1 MGEFFVRRPI
11 VAMVI
16 SIIIVLLGLLALQK
30 TPVSQYP
37 DIVPPVVKITTS
49 FTGAN
54 ALNVEQAVAT
64 PIEQKVNGVENMLYI
79 KSINTSDGACTIE
92 VTFDVGTNLDN
103 ANMLTQNRQNQSSP
117 FMPSSV
123 KQQGVVVKK
132 SLSFPMMLI
141 TITSD
146 NPKYDAKFLNNY
158 ASINVLDQL
167 SRIKGVGEVALF
179 GGSDYSMRVWLKPD
193 VMSKLGVTVDDVKNA
208 LNAQNMIS
216 PGGKFGAEPAPMG
229 TDFTYGVTLQDRLVN
244 EKQFANIVV
253 RSKEDGAQV
262 LLSDISRVEL
272 GTENYSS
279 SARRNNAPSAV
290 LALYQMPGSNAL
302 EVSDQVKSAM
312 KEVSEKFPTG
322 IKYQESL
329 DTTLA
334 ITAGVEDIVHTL
346 FEAILLVIL
355 VVFIFLQNWRAT
367 LIPLITVPVSLIGT
381 IAVFPLLGFSINT
394 LSLLGLVLAI
404 GIVVDDAIVVV
415 EAVIHHIE
423 KGKTPREAT
432 IQAMKEVSGPVIAI
446 ALILCAVFIPV
457 AMTPGITGR
466 FYQQFAITIAVSVAF
481 SAFSAL
487 SLSPALCAMLLK
499 PTKPVEEQTGW
510 LAKFF
515 AGFNRIFEK
524 VTGGYLKGATFF
536 AKKSMRIVALLGVVL
551 LGVVLLGKKIPLGF
565 IPEEDQGYVL
575 VNIVLPPASSLQR
588 TNEVSKKVDSFLK
601 DEESILS
608 YTTINGY
615 SALTSSFQPNNAFVF
630 ISLKPW
636 EERTETAKQLVDKLN
651 RRLSTQITNASAF
664 AFGPPA
670 IQGLGASAGFSLM
683 LQDRGGNSPQYLAQ
697 QTQAFIAAA
706 QKRPEIQRIYTTFN
720 AGTPQIKL
728 EIDNDKAMKLGVP
741 VSKVTEAL
749 GAFLGGSYVNDFN
762 RFGRQ
767 YKVYLQGEAVDR
779 VKPENLNLIYVK
791 NNNGDMLPIS
801 TLVTATKVT
810 GPDFTNRLNLFRA
823 AEIGG
828 SPNDGYSS
836 AQALTALEEVAK
848 EVLPVDMSYDYINL
862 SYQEKHSPG
871 GGTVFLMALVF
882 VFLILA
888 AQYESWKLPFSV
900 LLGAPLAVFG
910 AFLGLFLARFTS
922 DAYVNNVFAQIGLV
936 LLIGLVAKNA
946 ILIVEFAKE
955 EHEKKGVPLY
965 EAAMTSA
972 KLRFRPILMT
982 AFAFILGVVP
992 LLTATGAGSQA
1003 RIVMGMAVFSGML
1016 IATVL
1021 GVLIV
1026 PGLYVMIENI
1036 GKKKAVV
1043 VATENNMD
1051 PKTTGHEE

>member
-16 SIIIVLLGLLALQK
+16 SIIIVMLGLLALQK
-30 TPVSQYP
+30 TPISQYP
-37 DIVPPVVKITTS
+37 DINPPVVKITTS

-79 KSINTSDGACTIE
+79 KSTNTSDGALTIE

-103 ANMLTQNRQNQSSP
+103 ANMLTQNRQGQAAP
-117 FMPSSV
+117 FMPPSV

-132 SLSFPMMLI
+132 SLSFPMMLF
-141 TITSD
+141 TLTST
-146 NPKYDAKFLNNY
+146 NPKYDSRFLNNY
-158 ASINVLDQL
+158 ANINIVDALA
-167 SRIKGVGEVALF
+167 RIRGVGEVSLF
-179 GGSDYSMRVWLKPD
+179 GGSDYAMRIWLKPG

-216 PGGKFGAEPAPMG
+216 PGGKFGAEPAPAG
-229 TDFTYGVTLQDRLVN
+229 TEFTYGITLQDRLVT

-253 RSKEDGAQV
+253 RSKANGSQV
-262 LLSDISRVEL
+262 LLSDISRIEL

-279 SARRNNAPSAV
+279 TARRNGAASAAIT
-290 LALYQMPGSNAL
+290 LFQMPGSNAL
-302 EVSDQVKSAM
+302 EVADAAKKAM
-312 KEVSEKFPTG
+312 KEMSQKFPKD
-322 IKYQESL
+322 IQYQESL

-346 FEAILLVIL
+346 FEAVILVIL

-423 KGKTPREAT
+423 HGKTSREAT
-432 IQAMKEVSGPVIAI
+432 LQAMREVSGPVIAI
-446 ALILCAVFIPV
+446 ALILIAVFVPV

-487 SLSPALCAMLLK
+487 SLSPALCAILLK
-499 PTKPVEEQTGW
+499 PTKPVSEQKGW
-510 LAKFF
+510 LARFF
-515 AGFNRIFEK
+515 TGFNKMFDK
-524 VTGGYLKGATFF
+524 VTGGYLSGATFF
-536 AKKSMRIVALLGVVL
+536 AKKSFRIVVL
-551 LGVVLLGKKIPLGF
+551 LVVVLGAVTLLGKKIPLGF

-575 VNIVLPPASSLQR
+575 INIALPPASSMQR
-588 TNEVSKKVDSFLK
+588 TDEISRKVDGFLAK
-601 DEESILS
+601 EESILS
-608 YTTINGY
+608 YTTINGF
-615 SALTSSFQPNNAFVF
+615 SMLTNSYQPNNAFIF

-636 EERTETAKQLVDKLN
+636 EERKETAKQLVDKLN
-651 RRLSTQITNASAF
+651 KILATQITNATAF

-683 LQDRGGNSPQYLAQ
+683 LQDRGGNNPQYLAQ

-706 QKRPEIQRIYTTFN
+706 QKRPEIKRIYTTFN
-720 AGTPQIKL
+720 ASTPQIKL

-749 GAFLGGSYVNDFN
+749 GAFLGGTYVNDFN

-767 YKVYLQGEAVDR
+767 YKVYMQGEAAER
-779 VKPENLNLIYVK
+779 IKPENLNLIYVK
-791 NNNGDMLPIS
+791 NNAGDMLPVS
-801 TLVTATKVT
+801 TIVTATKVT
-810 GPDFTNRLNLFRA
+810 GPDFTNRLNLFRS

-836 AQALTALEEVAK
+836 AQALDALEEVAK
-848 EVLPVDMSYDYINL
+848 ETLPSDMSYDYINL

-871 GGTVFLMALVF
+871 GATVFLMALVF

-910 AFLGLFLARFTS
+910 AFLGLFLARFGN

-946 ILIVEFAKE
+946 ILIVEFAKAE
-955 EHEKKGVPLY
+955 YEKGEPLY
-965 EAAMTSA
+965 ESAMVSA

-1026 PGLYVMIENI
+1026 PGLFVMIEKI
-1036 GKKKAVV
+1036 GSEKKAAVETS
-1043 VATENNMD
+1043 TETPPGNA
-1051 PKTTGHEE
+1051 PH

>member
-11 VAMVI
+11 VAIVI
-16 SIIIVLLGLLALQK
+16 SIIIVILGLLALQK
-30 TPVSQYP
+30 TPISQYP
-37 DIVPPVVKITTS
+37 DINPPVVKITTR

-64 PIEQKVNGVENMLYI
+64 PIEQKVNGVENMLYM
-79 KSINTSDGACTIE
+79 KSTNTSDGACTIE
-92 VTFDVGTNLDN
+92 VTFEVGTDLDN
-103 ANMLTQNRQNQSSP
+103 ANMLTQNRQNQAAP

-132 SLSFPMMLI
+132 SLSFPMMLF
-141 TITSD
+141 TITST
-146 NPKYDAKFLNNY
+146 NPKFDAKFLNNY
-158 ASINVLDQL
+158 ASINIVDQL
-167 SRIKGVGEVALF
+167 GRIKGVGEVSLF
-179 GGSDYSMRVWLKPD
+179 GGSDYSMRIWLKPD
-193 VMSKLGVTVDDVKNA
+193 IMSKLGVTVDEVKNA

-216 PGGKFGAEPAPMG
+216 PGGKFGSEPAPLG
-229 TDFTYGVTLQDRLVN
+229 TDFTYGVSLQDRLVT
-244 EKQFANIVV
+244 EKEFGSIVV
-253 RSKEDGAQV
+253 RSNEEGAQV
-262 LLSDISRVEL
+262 LLSDISRIEL
-272 GTENYSS
+272 GSENYSS
-279 SARRNNAPSAV
+279 SARRNSLPTAV
-290 LALYQMPGSNAL
+290 IALYQMPGSNAL
-302 EVSDQVKSAM
+302 EVAEAAKKTM
-312 KEVSEKFPTG
+312 KEIAEKFPKD
-322 IKYQESL
+322 IESQESL

-334 ITAGVEDIVHTL
+334 ITAGVEDIIHTL
-346 FEAILLVIL
+346 FEAVLLVIL

-367 LIPLITVPVSLIGT
+367 LIPLITVPISLIGT

-446 ALILCAVFIPV
+446 ALILIAVFVPV

-536 AKKSMRIVALLGVVL
+536 AKKSMRIIALLAIVL
-551 LGVVLLGKKIPLGF
+551 LAVTLLGKKIPMGF

-575 VNIVLPPASSLQR
+575 VNISLPPASSLQR
-588 TNEVSKKVDSFLK
+588 TDEISKQVDQLLSK
-601 DEESILS
+601 EESILS
-608 YTTINGY
+608 YTTINGF
-615 SALTSSFQPNNAFVF
+615 SMLTGSYQTNSAFVF

-636 EERTETAKQLVDKLN
+636 EERSETAKQIIEKLN
-651 RRLSTQITNASAF
+651 KKLSTKITTATAF

-670 IQGLGASAGFSLM
+670 IQGLGASAGFSLI
-683 LQDRGGNSPQYLAQ
+683 LQDRGGNPPQYLYE
-697 QTQAFIAAA
+697 QTLAFIAAA
-706 QKRPEIQRIYTTFN
+706 KKRPEIGRIYTTYN

-728 EIDNDKAMKLGVP
+728 EIDNNKAMKLGVP
-741 VSKVTEAL
+741 VSKITEAL
-749 GAFLGGSYVNDFN
+749 GAILGGTYINDFN

-767 YKVYLQGEAVDR
+767 YKVFLQGEAVDR

-791 NNNGDMLPIS
+791 NANGDMLPLS
-801 TLVTATKVT
+801 TVVTATKVT
-810 GPDFTNRLNLFRA
+810 GPEFTNRLNLFRS

-828 SPNDGYSS
+828 GPAKGYSFIQ
-836 AQALTALEEVAK
+836 AQDALEEVAK
-848 EVLPVDMSYDYINL
+848 ETLPSDMSYDFINL
-862 SYQEKHSPG
+862 SYQIKHSPG
-871 GGTVFLMALVF
+871 GSSVFLMALIF

-900 LLGAPLAVFG
+900 LLGAPFAVFG
-910 AFLGLFLARFTS
+910 AFLGLFLAGIGS

-955 EHEKKGVPLY
+955 EYDKGVPIF
-965 EAAMTSA
+965 EAAMVAA

-1003 RIVMGMAVFSGML
+1003 RIVMGMVVFSGML
-1016 IATVL
+1016 VATIL

-1026 PGLYVMIENI
+1026 PGLYIMIEKTGSKKKELTE
-1036 GKKKAVV
+1036 GKKN
-1043 VATENNMD
+1043 TESNLSS
-1051 PKTTGHEE
+1051 HE

>member
-11 VAMVI
+11 VAIVI
-16 SIIIVLLGLLALQK
+16 SIIIVILGLLALQK
-30 TPVSQYP
+30 TPISQYP
-37 DIVPPVVKITTS
+37 DINPPVVKITTR

-64 PIEQKVNGVENMLYI
+64 PIEQKVNGVENMLYM
-79 KSINTSDGACTIE
+79 KSTNTSDGACTIE
-92 VTFDVGTNLDN
+92 VTFEVGTDLDN
-103 ANMLTQNRQNQSSP
+103 ANMLTQNRQNQAAP

-132 SLSFPMMLI
+132 SLSFPMMLF
-141 TITSD
+141 TITST
-146 NPKYDAKFLNNY
+146 NPKFDAKFLNNY
-158 ASINVLDQL
+158 ASINIVDQL
-167 SRIKGVGEVALF
+167 GRIKGVGEVSLF
-179 GGSDYSMRVWLKPD
+179 GGSDYSMRIWLKPD
-193 VMSKLGVTVDDVKNA
+193 IMSKLGVTVDEVKNA

-216 PGGKFGAEPAPMG
+216 PGGKFGSEPAPLG
-229 TDFTYGVTLQDRLVN
+229 TDFTYGVSLQDRLVT
-244 EKQFANIVV
+244 EKEFGSIVV
-253 RSKEDGAQV
+253 RSNEDGAQV
-262 LLSDISRVEL
+262 LLSDISRIEL
-272 GTENYSS
+272 GSENYSS
-279 SARRNNAPSAV
+279 SARRNSLPTAV
-290 LALYQMPGSNAL
+290 IALYQMPGSNAL
-302 EVSDQVKSAM
+302 EVAEAAKKTM
-312 KEVSEKFPTG
+312 KEIAEKFPKD
-322 IKYQESL
+322 IESQESL

-334 ITAGVEDIVHTL
+334 ITAGVEDIIHTL
-346 FEAILLVIL
+346 FEAVILVIL

-367 LIPLITVPVSLIGT
+367 LIPLITVPISLIGT

-446 ALILCAVFIPV
+446 ALILIAVFVPV

-536 AKKSMRIVALLGVVL
+536 AKKSMRIIALLAIVL
-551 LGVVLLGKKIPLGF
+551 LAVTLLGKKIPMGF

-575 VNIVLPPASSLQR
+575 VNISLPPASSLQR
-588 TNEVSKKVDSFLK
+588 TDEISKQVDQLLSK
-601 DEESILS
+601 EESILS
-608 YTTINGY
+608 YTTINGF
-615 SALTSSFQPNNAFVF
+615 SMLTGSYQTNSAFVF

-636 EERTETAKQLVDKLN
+636 EERSETAKQIIEKLN
-651 RRLSTQITNASAF
+651 KKLSTQITTATAF

-670 IQGLGASAGFSLM
+670 IQGLGASAGFSLI
-683 LQDRGGNSPQYLAQ
+683 LQDRGGNPPQYLYE

-706 QKRPEIQRIYTTFN
+706 KKRPEIGRIYTTYN

-728 EIDNDKAMKLGVP
+728 EIDNNKAMKLGVP
-741 VSKVTEAL
+741 VSKITEAL
-749 GAFLGGSYVNDFN
+749 GAILGGTYINDFN

-767 YKVYLQGEAVDR
+767 YKVFLQGEAVDR

-791 NNNGDMLPIS
+791 NANGDMLPLS
-801 TLVTATKVT
+801 TVVTATKVT
-810 GPDFTNRLNLFRA
+810 GPEFTNRLNLFRS

-828 SPNDGYSS
+828 GPAKGYSFIQ
-836 AQALTALEEVAK
+836 AQDALEEVAK
-848 EVLPVDMSYDYINL
+848 ETLPSDMSYDFINL
-862 SYQEKHSPG
+862 SYQIKHSPG
-871 GGTVFLMALVF
+871 GSSVFLMALIF

-900 LLGAPLAVFG
+900 LLGAPFAVFG
-910 AFLGLFLARFTS
+910 AFLGLFLAGIGS

-946 ILIVEFAKE
+946 ILLVEFAKE
-955 EHEKKGVPLY
+955 EYDKGVPIF
-965 EAAMTSA
+965 EAAMVAA

-1003 RIVMGMAVFSGML
+1003 RIVMGMVVFSGML
-1016 IATVL
+1016 VATIL

-1026 PGLYVMIENI
+1026 PGLYIMIEKT
-1036 GKKKAVV
+1036 GSKKKEL
-1043 VATENNMD
+1043 TEDKKNTESNLSS
-1051 PKTTGHEE
+1051 HE

>member
-11 VAMVI
+11 VAIVI
-16 SIIIVLLGLLALQK
+16 SIIIVILGLLALQK
-30 TPVSQYP
+30 TPISQYP
-37 DIVPPVVKITTS
+37 DINPPVVKITTR

-64 PIEQKVNGVENMLYI
+64 PIEQKVNGVENMLYM
-79 KSINTSDGACTIE
+79 KSTNTSDGACTIE
-92 VTFDVGTNLDN
+92 VTFEVGTDLDN
-103 ANMLTQNRQNQSSP
+103 ANMLTQNRQNQAAP

-132 SLSFPMMLI
+132 SLSFPMMLF
-141 TITSD
+141 TITST
-146 NPKYDAKFLNNY
+146 NPKFDAKFLNNY
-158 ASINVLDQL
+158 ASINIVDQL
-167 SRIKGVGEVALF
+167 GRIKGVGEVSLF
-179 GGSDYSMRVWLKPD
+179 GGSDYSMRIWLKPD
-193 VMSKLGVTVDDVKNA
+193 IMSKLGVTVDEVKNA

-216 PGGKFGAEPAPMG
+216 PGGKFGSEPAPLG
-229 TDFTYGVTLQDRLVN
+229 TDFTYGVSLQDRLVT
-244 EKQFANIVV
+244 EKEFGSIVV
-253 RSKEDGAQV
+253 RSNEDGAQV
-262 LLSDISRVEL
+262 LLSDISRIEL
-272 GTENYSS
+272 GSENYSS
-279 SARRNNAPSAV
+279 SARRNSLPTAV
-290 LALYQMPGSNAL
+290 IALYQMPGSNAL
-302 EVSDQVKSAM
+302 EVAEAAKKTM
-312 KEVSEKFPTG
+312 KEIAEKFPKD
-322 IKYQESL
+322 IESQESL

-334 ITAGVEDIVHTL
+334 ITAGVEDIIHTL
-346 FEAILLVIL
+346 FEAVILVIL

-367 LIPLITVPVSLIGT
+367 LIPLITVPISLIGT

-446 ALILCAVFIPV
+446 ALILIAVFVPV

-536 AKKSMRIVALLGVVL
+536 AKKSMRIIALLAIVL
-551 LGVVLLGKKIPLGF
+551 LAVTLLGKKIPMGF

-575 VNIVLPPASSLQR
+575 VNISLPPASSLQR
-588 TNEVSKKVDSFLK
+588 TDEISKQVDQLLSK
-601 DEESILS
+601 EESILS
-608 YTTINGY
+608 YTTINGF
-615 SALTSSFQPNNAFVF
+615 SMLTGSYQTNSAFVF

-636 EERTETAKQLVDKLN
+636 EERSETAKQIIEKLN
-651 RRLSTQITNASAF
+651 KKLSTKITTATAF

-670 IQGLGASAGFSLM
+670 IQGLGASAGFSLI
-683 LQDRGGNSPQYLAQ
+683 LQDRGGNPPQYLYE

-706 QKRPEIQRIYTTFN
+706 KKRPEIGRIYTTYN

-728 EIDNDKAMKLGVP
+728 EIDNNKAMKLGVP
-741 VSKVTEAL
+741 VSKITEAL
-749 GAFLGGSYVNDFN
+749 GSILGGTYINDFN

-767 YKVYLQGEAVDR
+767 YKVFLQGEAVDR

-791 NNNGDMLPIS
+791 NANGDMLPLS
-801 TLVTATKVT
+801 TVVTATKVT
-810 GPDFTNRLNLFRA
+810 GPEFTNRLNLYRS

-828 SPNDGYSS
+828 GPAKGYSFIQ
-836 AQALTALEEVAK
+836 AQDALEEVAK
-848 EVLPVDMSYDYINL
+848 ETLPSDMSYDFINL
-862 SYQEKHSPG
+862 SYQIKHSPG
-871 GGTVFLMALVF
+871 GSSVFLMALIF

-900 LLGAPLAVFG
+900 LLGAPFAVFG
-910 AFLGLFLARFTS
+910 AFLGLFLAGIGS

-955 EHEKKGVPLY
+955 EYDKGVPIF
-965 EAAMTSA
+965 EAAMVAA

-1003 RIVMGMAVFSGML
+1003 RIVMGMVVFSGML
-1016 IATVL
+1016 VATIL

-1026 PGLYVMIENI
+1026 PGLYIMIEKT
-1036 GKKKAVV
+1036 GSKKKEL
-1043 VATENNMD
+1043 TEDKKNTESNLSS
-1051 PKTTGHEE
+1051 HE

>member
-16 SIIIVLLGLLALQK
+16 SIIIVILGLLALQK

-37 DIVPPVVKITTS
+37 DINPPVVKITTR

-64 PIEQKVNGVENMLYI
+64 PIEQKVNGVENMLYM
-79 KSINTSDGACTIE
+79 KSTNTSDGACTIE

-103 ANMLTQNRQNQSSP
+103 ANMLTQNRQAQSAP

-132 SLSFPMMLI
+132 SLSFPMMLF
-141 TITSD
+141 TITST
-146 NPKYDAKFLNNY
+146 NPKFDAKFLNNY
-158 ASINVLDQL
+158 ASINVVDQL
-167 SRIKGVGEVALF
+167 GRINGVGEVSLF
-179 GGSDYSMRVWLKPD
+179 GGSDYSMRIWLKPD
-193 VMSKLGVTVDDVKNA
+193 IMSKLGVTVDEVKNA

-216 PGGKFGAEPAPMG
+216 PGGKFGSEPAPQG
-229 TDFTYGVTLQDRLVN
+229 TEFTYGVTLQDRLVT
-244 EKQFANIVV
+244 EKQFGNIVV
-253 RSKEDGAQV
+253 RSNDDGAQV
-262 LLSDISRVEL
+262 LLSDISRIEL
-272 GTENYSS
+272 GSENYSS
-279 SARRNNAPSAV
+279 SARRNSSPSAV
-290 LALYQMPGSNAL
+290 IALYQMPGSNAL
-302 EVSDQVKSAM
+302 EVAEAAKKAM
-312 KEVSEKFPTG
+312 KEIAEKFPKD
-322 IKYQESL
+322 IEFQESL

-346 FEAILLVIL
+346 FEAVLLVIL

-367 LIPLITVPVSLIGT
+367 LIPLITVPISLIGT
-381 IAVFPLLGFSINT
+381 IAVFPMLGFSINT

-415 EAVIHHIE
+415 EAVMHHIE

-446 ALILCAVFIPV
+446 ALILIAVFVPV

-536 AKKSMRIVALLGVVL
+536 AKKSIRIVALLAVVL
-551 LGVVLLGKKIPLGF
+551 LAVTLLGKKIPMGF
-565 IPEEDQGYVL
+565 IPEEDQGYAL
-575 VNIVLPPASSLQR
+575 VNISLPPASSLQR
-588 TNEVSKKVDSFLK
+588 TDEVSKQVDSFLAN
-601 DEESILS
+601 EESILS
-608 YTTINGY
+608 YTTINGF
-615 SALTSSFQPNNAFVF
+615 SMLTGSYQTNSAFVF

-636 EERTETAKQLVDKLN
+636 EERSETAKEFVDKLN
-651 RRLSTQITNASAF
+651 AKLSTQITKATAF

-670 IQGLGASAGFSLM
+670 IQGLGASAGFSLI
-683 LQDRGGNSPQYLAQ
+683 LQERGGNSPQYLSQ

-706 QKRPEIQRIYTTFN
+706 QKRPEIGRIYTTYN

-728 EIDNDKAMKLGVP
+728 EIDNNKAMKLGVP
-741 VSKVTEAL
+741 VSKITDAL
-749 GAFLGGSYVNDFN
+749 GAILGGTYINDFN

-767 YKVYLQGEAVDR
+767 YKVFLQGEAADR

-791 NNNGDMLPIS
+791 NDNGDMLPLS

-810 GPDFTNRLNLFRA
+810 GPEFTNRVNLFRS

-828 SPNDGYSS
+828 GPAKGYSFIQ
-836 AQALTALEEVAK
+836 AQDALEEVAK
-848 EVLPVDMSYDYINL
+848 ETLPADMSYDFINL
-862 SYQEKHSPG
+862 SYQIKHSPG
-871 GGTVFLMALVF
+871 GSSVFLMALVF

-900 LLGAPLAVFG
+900 LLGAPFAVFG
-910 AFLGLFLARFTS
+910 AFLGLFLAGLGS

-955 EHEKKGVPLY
+955 EYEKGVPLF
-965 EAAMTSA
+965 EASMVAA

-1003 RIVMGMAVFSGML
+1003 RIVMGMVVFSGML
-1016 IATVL
+1016 IATIL
-1021 GVLIV
+1021 GVLVV
-1026 PGLYVMIENI
+1026 PGLFIMIEKI
-1036 GKKKAVV
+1036 GSKKKEIKEV
-1043 VATENNMD
+1043 ENNIESNISS
-1051 PKTTGHEE
+1051 HE

>member
-30 TPVSQYP
+30 TPISQYP
-37 DIVPPVVKITTS
+37 DINPPVVKITTT

-64 PIEQKVNGVENMLYI
+64 PIEQKVNGVENMLYM
-79 KSINTSDGACTIE
+79 KSINTSDGALTLE

-103 ANMLTQNRQNQSSP
+103 ANMLTQNRQNQAEP

-132 SLSFPMMLI
+132 SLSFPMMLF
-141 TITSD
+141 TITSK
-146 NPKYDAKFLNNY
+146 NPKYDARFLNNF
-158 ASINVLDQL
+158 ANINVVDKLA
-167 SRIKGVGEVALF
+167 RIKGVGEVALF
-179 GGSDYSMRVWLKPD
+179 GGSDYSMRIWLKAD
-193 VMSKLGVTVDDVKNA
+193 VMSKLGITVEDVKNS

-216 PGGKFGAEPAPMG
+216 PGGKFGSEPAPLG
-229 TDFTYGVTLQDRLVN
+229 TEFTYGVTLQDRLVT
-244 EKQFANIVV
+244 EKQFGDIVV
-253 RSKEDGAQV
+253 LSKEDGSQV
-262 LLSDISRVEL
+262 LLSDVSRIEL

-279 SARRNNAPSAV
+279 SARRNSSPSAV
-290 LALYQMPGSNAL
+290 IAMFQMPGSNAL
-302 EVSDQVKSAM
+302 EVAENAKKAM
-312 KEVSEKFPTG
+312 KEMSESFPKD
-322 IKYQESL
+322 IEYQESL

-499 PTKPVEEQTGW
+499 PTKPLEEQTGW

-524 VTGGYLKGATFF
+524 VTGGYLNGVNFF
-536 AKKSMRIVALLGVVL
+536 AKKSLRIVALLGVVL
-551 LGVVLLGKKIPLGF
+551 LAVVLLGKKIPLGF
-565 IPEEDQGYVL
+565 IPEEDQGYVMIN
-575 VNIVLPPASSLQR
+575 VQMPPASSIQR
-588 TNEVSKKVDSFLK
+588 TDEVTKKIDAFLSK
-601 DEESILS
+601 EESILS
-608 YTTINGY
+608 YATINGY
-615 SALTSSFQPNNAFVF
+615 SMLTSSYQPNNAFIF

-636 EERTETAKQLVDKLN
+636 EERTETSKEIVNKLN
-651 RRLSTQITNASAF
+651 AILSTQITNATAF

-683 LQDRGGNSPQYLAQ
+683 LQDKGGNTPQYLAQ

-706 QKRPEIQRIYTTFN
+706 QKRPEIKRIYTTFN
-720 AGTPQIKL
+720 AGTPQVKL

-741 VSKVTEAL
+741 VSRVTETL
-749 GAFLGGSYVNDFN
+749 GAFLGGTYVNDFN

-767 YKVYLQGEAVDR
+767 YKVFIQGEAVDR
-779 VKPENLNLIYVK
+779 VKPENLNLVYVK
-791 NNNGDMLPIS
+791 NNNGEMLPIS
-801 TLVTATKVT
+801 TIVTATKVT
-810 GPDFTNRLNLFRA
+810 GPDFTNRLNLFRS

-828 SPNDGYSS
+828 SPNDGFSS
-836 AQALTALEEVAK
+836 AQALDALEEVAK
-848 EVLPVDMSYDYINL
+848 ETLPADMSYDYINL

-871 GGTVFLMALVF
+871 GSSVFIMALIF

-910 AFLGLFLARFTS
+910 AFLGLFLARLGS

-955 EHEKKGVPLY
+955 EHEKGVPLY
-965 EAAMTSA
+965 EAALVAA

-1016 IATVL
+1016 IATIL

-1036 GKKKAVV
+1036 GKKKEEEVIAI
-1043 VATENNMD
+1043 ENNVD
-1051 PKTTGHEE
+1051 SKTTDHD

>member
-11 VAMVI
+11 VAIVI
-16 SIIIVLLGLLALQK
+16 SIIIVILGLLALQK
-30 TPVSQYP
+30 TPISQYP
-37 DIVPPVVKITTS
+37 DINPPVVKITTR

-64 PIEQKVNGVENMLYI
+64 PIEQKVNGVENMLYM
-79 KSINTSDGACTIE
+79 KSTNTSDGACTIE
-92 VTFDVGTNLDN
+92 VTFEVGTDLDN
-103 ANMLTQNRQNQSSP
+103 ANMLTQNRQNQAAP

-132 SLSFPMMLI
+132 SLSFPMMLF
-141 TITSD
+141 TITST
-146 NPKYDAKFLNNY
+146 NPKFDAKFLNNY
-158 ASINVLDQL
+158 ASINIVDQL
-167 SRIKGVGEVALF
+167 GRIKGVGEVSLF
-179 GGSDYSMRVWLKPD
+179 GGSDYSMRIWLKPD
-193 VMSKLGVTVDDVKNA
+193 IMSKLGVTVDEVKNA

-216 PGGKFGAEPAPMG
+216 PGGKFGSEPAPLG
-229 TDFTYGVTLQDRLVN
+229 TDFTYGVSLQDRLVT
-244 EKQFANIVV
+244 EKEFGSIVV
-253 RSKEDGAQV
+253 RSNEDGAQV
-262 LLSDISRVEL
+262 LLSDISRIEL
-272 GTENYSS
+272 GSENYSS
-279 SARRNNAPSAV
+279 SARRNSLPTAV
-290 LALYQMPGSNAL
+290 IALYQMPGSNAL
-302 EVSDQVKSAM
+302 EVAEAAKKTM
-312 KEVSEKFPTG
+312 KEIAEKFPKD
-322 IKYQESL
+322 IESQESL

-334 ITAGVEDIVHTL
+334 ITAGVEDIIHTL
-346 FEAILLVIL
+346 FEAVILVIL

-367 LIPLITVPVSLIGT
+367 LIPLITVPISLIGT

-446 ALILCAVFIPV
+446 ALILIAVFVPV

-536 AKKSMRIVALLGVVL
+536 AKKSMRIIALLAIVL
-551 LGVVLLGKKIPLGF
+551 LAVTLLGKKIPMGF

-575 VNIVLPPASSLQR
+575 VNISLPPASSLQR
-588 TNEVSKKVDSFLK
+588 TDEISKQVDQLLSK
-601 DEESILS
+601 EESILS
-608 YTTINGY
+608 YTTINGF
-615 SALTSSFQPNNAFVF
+615 SMLTGSYQTNSAFVF

-636 EERTETAKQLVDKLN
+636 EERSETAKQIIEKLN
-651 RRLSTQITNASAF
+651 KKLSTKITTATAF

-670 IQGLGASAGFSLM
+670 IQGLGASAGFSLI
-683 LQDRGGNSPQYLAQ
+683 LQDRGGNPPQYLYE

-706 QKRPEIQRIYTTFN
+706 KKRPEIGRIYTTYN

-728 EIDNDKAMKLGVP
+728 EIDNNKAMKLGVP
-741 VSKVTEAL
+741 VSKITEAL
-749 GAFLGGSYVNDFN
+749 GAILGGTYINDFN

-767 YKVYLQGEAVDR
+767 YKVFLQGEAVDR

-791 NNNGDMLPIS
+791 NANGDMLPLS
-801 TLVTATKVT
+801 TVVTATKVT
-810 GPDFTNRLNLFRA
+810 GPEFTNRLNLFRS

-828 SPNDGYSS
+828 GPAKGYSFIQ
-836 AQALTALEEVAK
+836 AQDALEEVAK
-848 EVLPVDMSYDYINL
+848 ETLPSDMSYDFINL
-862 SYQEKHSPG
+862 SYQIKHSPG
-871 GGTVFLMALVF
+871 GSSVFLMALIF

-900 LLGAPLAVFG
+900 LLGAPFAVFG
-910 AFLGLFLARFTS
+910 AFLGLFLAGIGS

-955 EHEKKGVPLY
+955 EYDKGVPIF
-965 EAAMTSA
+965 EAAMVAA

-1003 RIVMGMAVFSGML
+1003 RIVMGMVVFSGML
-1016 IATVL
+1016 VATIL

-1026 PGLYVMIENI
+1026 PGLYIMIEKT
-1036 GKKKAVV
+1036 GSKKKEL
-1043 VATENNMD
+1043 TEDKKNTESNLSS
-1051 PKTTGHEE
+1051 HE

>member
-11 VAMVI
+11 VAIVI
-16 SIIIVLLGLLALQK
+16 SIIIVILGLLALQE
-30 TPVSQYP
+30 TPISQYP
-37 DIVPPVVKITTS
+37 DINPPVVKITTR

-64 PIEQKVNGVENMLYI
+64 PIEQKVNGVENMLYM
-79 KSINTSDGACTIE
+79 KSTNTSDGACTIE
-92 VTFDVGTNLDN
+92 VTFEVGTDLDN
-103 ANMLTQNRQNQSSP
+103 ANMLTQNRQNQAAP

-132 SLSFPMMLI
+132 SLSFPMMLF
-141 TITSD
+141 TITST
-146 NPKYDAKFLNNY
+146 NPKFDAKFLNNY
-158 ASINVLDQL
+158 ASINIVDQL
-167 SRIKGVGEVALF
+167 GRIKGVGEVSLF
-179 GGSDYSMRVWLKPD
+179 GGSDYSMRIWLKPD
-193 VMSKLGVTVDDVKNA
+193 IMSKLGVTVDEVKNA
-208 LNAQNMIS
+208 VNAQNMIS
-216 PGGKFGAEPAPMG
+216 PGGKFGSEPAPLG
-229 TDFTYGVTLQDRLVN
+229 TDFTYGVSLQDRLVT
-244 EKQFANIVV
+244 EKEFGSIVV
-253 RSKEDGAQV
+253 RSNEDGAQV
-262 LLSDISRVEL
+262 LLSDISRIEL
-272 GTENYSS
+272 GSENYSS
-279 SARRNNAPSAV
+279 SARRNSLPTAV
-290 LALYQMPGSNAL
+290 IALYQMPGSNAL
-302 EVSDQVKSAM
+302 EVAEAAKKTM
-312 KEVSEKFPTG
+312 KEIAEKFPKD
-322 IKYQESL
+322 IESQESL

-334 ITAGVEDIVHTL
+334 ITAGVEDIIHTL
-346 FEAILLVIL
+346 FEAVLLVIL

-367 LIPLITVPVSLIGT
+367 LIPLITVPISLIGT

-446 ALILCAVFIPV
+446 ALILIAVFVPV

-515 AGFNRIFEK
+515 AGFNRIFDK

-536 AKKSMRIVALLGVVL
+536 AKKSIRIIALLAIVL
-551 LGVVLLGKKIPLGF
+551 LAVTLLGKKIPMGF

-575 VNIVLPPASSLQR
+575 VNISLPPASSLQR
-588 TNEVSKKVDSFLK
+588 TDEISKEVDQLLSK
-601 DEESILS
+601 EESILS
-608 YTTINGY
+608 YTTINGF
-615 SALTSSFQPNNAFVF
+615 SMLTGSYQTNSAFVF

-636 EERTETAKQLVDKLN
+636 EERSETAKQIIEKLN
-651 RRLSTQITNASAF
+651 KKLSTKITTATAF

-670 IQGLGASAGFSLM
+670 IQGLGASAGFSLI
-683 LQDRGGNSPQYLAQ
+683 LQDRGGNSAQYLYE

-706 QKRPEIQRIYTTFN
+706 KKRPEIGRIYTTYN

-728 EIDNDKAMKLGVP
+728 EIDNNKAMKLGVP
-741 VSKVTEAL
+741 VSKITEAL
-749 GAFLGGSYVNDFN
+749 GAILGGTYINDFN

-767 YKVYLQGEAVDR
+767 YKVFLQGEAVDR

-791 NNNGDMLPIS
+791 NANGDMLPLS
-801 TLVTATKVT
+801 TVVTATKVT
-810 GPDFTNRLNLFRA
+810 GPEFTNRLHLFRS

-828 SPNDGYSS
+828 GPAKGYSFIQ
-836 AQALTALEEVAK
+836 AQDALEEVAK
-848 EVLPVDMSYDYINL
+848 ETLPSDMSYDFINL
-862 SYQEKHSPG
+862 SYQIKHSPG
-871 GGTVFLMALVF
+871 SSTVFLMALIF

-900 LLGAPLAVFG
+900 LLGAPFAVFG
-910 AFLGLFLARFTS
+910 AFLGLFLAGIGS

-955 EHEKKGVPLY
+955 EYDKGVPLF
-965 EAAMTSA
+965 EAAMVAA

-1003 RIVMGMAVFSGML
+1003 RIVMGMVVFSGML
-1016 IATVL
+1016 VATIL

-1026 PGLYVMIENI
+1026 PGLYIMIEKT
-1036 GKKKAVV
+1036 GSKKKEL
-1043 VATENNMD
+1043 TEDKKNTESNLSS
-1051 PKTTGHEE
+1051 HE

>member
-1 MGEFFVRRPI
+1 
-11 VAMVI
+11 
-16 SIIIVLLGLLALQK
+16 
-30 TPVSQYP
+30 
-37 DIVPPVVKITTS
+37 
-49 FTGAN
+49 
-54 ALNVEQAVAT
+54 
-64 PIEQKVNGVENMLYI
+64 
-79 KSINTSDGACTIE
+79 
-92 VTFDVGTNLDN
+92 
-103 ANMLTQNRQNQSSP
+103 MLTQNRQAQSAP

-132 SLSFPMMLI
+132 SLSFPMMLF
-141 TITSD
+141 TITST
-146 NPKYDAKFLNNY
+146 NPKFDAKFLNNY
-158 ASINVLDQL
+158 ASINVVDQL
-167 SRIKGVGEVALF
+167 GRINGVGEVSLF
-179 GGSDYSMRVWLKPD
+179 GGSDYSMRIWLKPD
-193 VMSKLGVTVDDVKNA
+193 IMSKLGVTVDEVKNA

-216 PGGKFGAEPAPMG
+216 PGGKFGSEPAPQG
-229 TDFTYGVTLQDRLVN
+229 TEFTYGVTLQDRLVT
-244 EKQFANIVV
+244 EKQFGNIVV
-253 RSKEDGAQV
+253 RSNDDGAQV
-262 LLSDISRVEL
+262 LLSDISRIEL
-272 GTENYSS
+272 GSENYSS
-279 SARRNNAPSAV
+279 SARRNSSPSAV
-290 LALYQMPGSNAL
+290 IALYQMPGSNAL
-302 EVSDQVKSAM
+302 EVAEAAKKAM
-312 KEVSEKFPTG
+312 KEIAEKFPKD
-322 IKYQESL
+322 IEFQESL

-346 FEAILLVIL
+346 FEAVLLVIL

-367 LIPLITVPVSLIGT
+367 LIPLITVPISLIGT
-381 IAVFPLLGFSINT
+381 IAVFPMLGFSINT

-415 EAVIHHIE
+415 EAVMHHIE

-446 ALILCAVFIPV
+446 ALILIAVFVPV

-536 AKKSMRIVALLGVVL
+536 AKKSIRIVALLAVVL
-551 LGVVLLGKKIPLGF
+551 LAVTLLGKKIPMGF
-565 IPEEDQGYVL
+565 IPEEDQGYAL
-575 VNIVLPPASSLQR
+575 VNISLPPASSLQR
-588 TNEVSKKVDSFLK
+588 TDEVSKQVDSFLAN
-601 DEESILS
+601 EESILS
-608 YTTINGY
+608 YTTINGF
-615 SALTSSFQPNNAFVF
+615 SMLTGSYQTNSAFVF

-636 EERTETAKQLVDKLN
+636 EERSETAKEFVDKLN
-651 RRLSTQITNASAF
+651 AKLSTQITKATAF

-670 IQGLGASAGFSLM
+670 IQGLGASAGFSLI
-683 LQDRGGNSPQYLAQ
+683 LQDRGGNSPQYLSQ

-706 QKRPEIQRIYTTFN
+706 QKRPEIGRIYTTYN

-728 EIDNDKAMKLGVP
+728 EIDNNKAMKLGVP
-741 VSKVTEAL
+741 VSKITDAL
-749 GAFLGGSYVNDFN
+749 GAILGGTYINDFN

-767 YKVYLQGEAVDR
+767 YKVFLQGEAADR

-791 NNNGDMLPIS
+791 NDNGDMLPLS

-810 GPDFTNRLNLFRA
+810 GPEFTNRVNLFRS

-828 SPNDGYSS
+828 GPAKGYSFIQ
-836 AQALTALEEVAK
+836 AQDALEEVAK
-848 EVLPVDMSYDYINL
+848 ETLPADMSYDFINL
-862 SYQEKHSPG
+862 SYQIKHSPG
-871 GGTVFLMALVF
+871 GSSVFLMALVF

-900 LLGAPLAVFG
+900 LLGAPFAVFG
-910 AFLGLFLARFTS
+910 AFLGLFLAGLGS

-955 EHEKKGVPLY
+955 EYEKGVPLF
-965 EAAMTSA
+965 EASMVAA

-1003 RIVMGMAVFSGML
+1003 RIVMGMVVFSGML
-1016 IATVL
+1016 IATIL
-1021 GVLIV
+1021 GVLVV
-1026 PGLYVMIENI
+1026 PGLFIMIEKI
-1036 GKKKAVV
+1036 GSKKKEIKEV
-1043 VATENNMD
+1043 ENNIESN
-1051 PKTTGHEE
+1051 TSSHE

>member
-16 SIIIVLLGLLALQK
+16 SIIIVILGLLALQK
-30 TPVSQYP
+30 TPISQYP
-37 DIVPPVVKITTS
+37 DINPPVVKITTS

-64 PIEQKVNGVENMLYI
+64 PIEQKVNGVEKMLYI
-79 KSINTSDGACTIE
+79 KSVNTSDGALTVE
-92 VTFDVGTNLDN
+92 VTFDVGTDLDN
-103 ANMLTQNRQNQSSP
+103 ANMLTQNRQNQSAP

-132 SLSFPMMLI
+132 SLSFPLMLF
-141 TITSD
+141 TVTST
-146 NPKYDAKFLNNY
+146 NPKYDARFLNNF
-158 ASINVLDQL
+158 ANINLVDALA
-167 SRIKGVGEVALF
+167 RIKGVGEVSLF
-179 GGSDYSMRVWLKPD
+179 GGSDYAMRVWLKPGI
-193 VMSKLGVTVDDVKNA
+193 MSKLGVTVEDVKNA

-216 PGGKFGAEPAPMG
+216 PGGKFGAEPAPKG
-229 TDFTYGVTLQDRLVN
+229 TEFTYGVTLQDRLVT
-244 EKQFANIVV
+244 EKQFSKIIV
-253 RSKEDGAQV
+253 RSKNDGSQV
-262 LLSDISRVEL
+262 LLSDIARIEL

-279 SARRNNAPSAV
+279 TARRNGSASAV
-290 LALYQMPGSNAL
+290 ISVFQMPGSNAL
-302 EVSDQVKSAM
+302 EVAEAAKRTM
-312 KEVSEKFPTG
+312 KEMSEKFPND
-322 IKYQESL
+322 IVYQESL

-346 FEAILLVIL
+346 FEAVILVIL

-367 LIPLITVPVSLIGT
+367 LIPLITVPISLIGT
-381 IAVFPLLGFSINT
+381 LAVFPLLGFSINV

-415 EAVIHHIE
+415 EAVMHHIE
-423 KGKTPREAT
+423 RGKSPREAT
-432 IQAMKEVSGPVIAI
+432 IQAMREVSGPVIAI
-446 ALILCAVFIPV
+446 ALILIAVFVPV

-487 SLSPALCAMLLK
+487 SLSPALCAMILK
-499 PTKPVEEQTGW
+499 PTKPLEEQTGL

-515 AGFNRIFEK
+515 RWFNKIFDNI
-524 VTGGYLKGATFF
+524 TNGYLKGANFF
-536 AKKSMRIVALLGVVL
+536 AKKSLRIIVL
-551 LGVVLLGKKIPLGF
+551 LVAVIGAVVLLGKKIPLGF

-575 VNIVLPPASSLQR
+575 VNMSLPPASSLQR
-588 TNEVSKKVDSFLK
+588 TNEVALKAEAILSK
-601 DEESILS
+601 EEAILS
-608 YTTINGY
+608 YTTINGF
-615 SALTSSFQPNNAFVF
+615 SMLTSSYQPNSAFVF

-636 EERTETAKQLVDKLN
+636 EERQETAKQLVDRLN
-651 RRLSTQITNASAF
+651 KIFATQITNATVF

-683 LQDRGGNSPQYLAQ
+683 LQDKGGNTPQYLDQ
-697 QTQAFIAAA
+697 QTKAFIAAA
-706 QKRPEIQRIYTTFN
+706 QKRPEIKRIYTTFN
-720 AGTPQIKL
+720 AGSPQIKL
-728 EIDNDKAMKLGVP
+728 EIDNEKAMKLGVP
-741 VSKVTEAL
+741 VSKVTEAI
-749 GAFLGGSYVNDFN
+749 GAFLGGNYVNDFN

-767 YKVYLQGEAVDR
+767 YKVFLQGEATER
-779 VKPENLNLIYVK
+779 LNPENLNLIYVR
-791 NNNGDMLPIS
+791 NNDGNMLPVS

-836 AQALTALEEVAK
+836 AEALDALEEVAK
-848 EVLPVDMSYDYINL
+848 ETLPSDMSYDYINL
-862 SYQEKHSPG
+862 SYQEKHSPS
-871 GGTVFLMALVF
+871 GGTVFLMALIF

-900 LLGAPLAVFG
+900 LLGTPFAVFG
-910 AFLGLFLARFTS
+910 AFLGLFLARFGN

-955 EHEKKGVPLY
+955 SHEKGEPLY
-965 EAAMTSA
+965 EAALTAA

-982 AFAFILGVVP
+982 AFAFILGVIP

-1016 IATVL
+1016 IATIL

-1026 PGLYVMIENI
+1026 PGLYVMIESI
-1036 GKKKAVV
+1036 GKKKKIESDSSTNV
-1043 VATENNMD
+1043 TNS
-1051 PKTTGHEE
+1051 KSSH

>member
-16 SIIIVLLGLLALQK
+16 SIITVILGLLALQK
-30 TPVSQYP
+30 TPISQYP
-37 DIVPPVVKITTS
+37 DINPPVVKITTS

-64 PIEQKVNGVENMLYI
+64 PIEQKVNGVENMLYM

-167 SRIKGVGEVALF
+167 SRISGVGEVALF
-179 GGSDYSMRVWLKPD
+179 GGSDYAMRVWLKPD
-193 VMSKLGVTVDDVKNA
+193 VMSKLGVTVEDVKNA

-216 PGGKFGAEPAPMG
+216 PGGKFGSEPAPMG
-229 TDFTYGVTLQDRLVN
+229 TDFTYGVTLQDRLVT
-244 EKQFANIVV
+244 EKQFSKIVV

-262 LLSDISRVEL
+262 LLSDISRLEL

-279 SARRNNAPSAV
+279 TARRNNAPSAV

-302 EVSDQVKSAM
+302 EVSDKVKKAMQQVSQR
-312 KEVSEKFPTG
+312 FPEG

-367 LIPLITVPVSLIGT
+367 IIPLITVPVSLIGT

-536 AKKSMRIVALLGVVL
+536 AKKSMRIVALLGVIL
-551 LGVVLLGKKIPLGF
+551 LAVVFLGKKIPLGF

-588 TNEVSKKVDSFLK
+588 TDEVSRKVDSFLAE
-601 DEESILS
+601 EESILS
-608 YTTINGY
+608 FTTINGY
-615 SALTSSFQPNNAFVF
+615 SALTSSFQPNNAFIF

-651 RRLSTQITNASAF
+651 KKLATQITTATAF

-683 LQDRGGNSPQYLAQ
+683 LQDRGGNSAQYLAQ

-720 AGTPQIKL
+720 AGTPQVKL

-741 VSKVTEAL
+741 VSRVTEAL
-749 GAFLGGSYVNDFN
+749 GAFLGGTYVNDFN

-767 YKVYLQGEAVDR
+767 YKVYLQGEAVNR
-779 VKPENLNLIYVK
+779 VKPENLNLIYIK
-791 NNNGDMLPIS
+791 NNDGDMLPIS

-848 EVLPVDMSYDYINL
+848 EVLPADMSFDYINL
-862 SYQEKHSPG
+862 SYQEKNSPS
-871 GGTVFLMALVF
+871 GGTVFLMALIF

-955 EHEKKGVPLY
+955 EHEKGVPLY

-1003 RIVMGMAVFSGML
+1003 RIVMGMAVFAGML

-1036 GKKKAVV
+1036 GKKKEEVV
-1043 VATENNMD
+1043 TTENNVD
-1051 PKTTGHEE
+1051 SKTTDHE

>member
-16 SIIIVLLGLLALQK
+16 SIIIVILGLLSLQK
-30 TPVSQYP
+30 TPIAQYP
-37 DIVPPVVKITTS
+37 DINPPVVKITTS
-49 FTGAN
+49 YTGAN

-64 PIEQKVNGVENMLYI
+64 PIEQKVNGVENMIYM
-79 KSINTSDGACTIE
+79 KSINTSDGALTIE

-103 ANMLTQNRQNQSSP
+103 ANMLTQNRQKQSEP
-117 FMPSSV
+117 FMPPSV

-132 SLSFPMMLI
+132 SLSFPMLLF
-141 TITSD
+141 TVTST

-158 ASINVLDQL
+158 ANINIVDALA
-167 SRIKGVGEVALF
+167 RIKGVGEVSLF
-179 GGSDYSMRVWLKPD
+179 GGSDYAMRIWLKPD
-193 VMSKLGVTVDDVKNA
+193 VMNKLGIAVEDIKNA

-216 PGGKFGAEPAPMG
+216 PGGKFGAEPAPQG
-229 TDFTYGVTLQDRLVN
+229 TDFTYSVSLQDRLIT
-244 EKQFANIVV
+244 EKQFSNIII
-253 RSKEDGAQV
+253 RSKNDGSQV
-262 LLSDISRVEL
+262 LLGDIARIEL
-272 GTENYSS
+272 GTENYS
-279 SARRNNAPSAV
+279 ATGRRNGQASAV
-290 LALYQMPGSNAL
+290 ISVFQMPGSNAL
-302 EVSDQVKSAM
+302 EVAADAKKAM
-312 KEVSEKFPTG
+312 KEISEKFPMD
-322 IKYQESL
+322 IAYQESL

-334 ITAGVEDIVHTL
+334 ITAGVNDIVHTL
-346 FEAILLVIL
+346 FEAVLLVIL

-381 IAVFPLLGFSINT
+381 LAVFPLLGFSINV

-415 EAVIHHIE
+415 EAVMHHME
-423 KGKTPREAT
+423 HGKSPKEAT
-432 IQAMKEVSGPVIAI
+432 LQAMKEVSGPVIAI

-499 PTKPVEEQTGW
+499 PTKPVSEQKGW

-515 AGFNRIFEK
+515 TGFNRVFEK
-524 VTGGYLKGATFF
+524 VTGGYLKGANFF
-536 AKKSMRIVALLGVVL
+536 AKKSIRVVALLGVVVL
-551 LGVVLLGKKIPLGF
+551 AVVLLGKKIPLGF

-575 VNIVLPPASSLQR
+575 VNVSLPPASSIQR
-588 TNEVSKKVDSFLK
+588 TDEITRKIESFLAQ
-601 DEESILS
+601 EESLLS
-608 YTTINGY
+608 YTTVNGF
-615 SALTSSFQPNNAFVF
+615 SMLTNSYQPNNAFIF

-636 EERTETAKQLVDKLN
+636 EERGETAKELVNKLN
-651 RRLSTQITNASAF
+651 KILATQITNATAM

-670 IQGLGASAGFSLM
+670 IQGLGASAGFSIM
-683 LQDRGGNSPQYLAQ
+683 LQDRGGNSPEYLAQ
-697 QTQAFIAAA
+697 QTQAYIAAA
-706 QKRPEIQRIYTTFN
+706 QKRPEIKRIYTTFN
-720 AGTPQIKL
+720 AGTPQVKL
-728 EIDNDKAMKLGVP
+728 EIDNEKAMKLGVP

-749 GAFLGGSYVNDFN
+749 GAFLGASYVNDFN

-767 YKVYLQGEAVDR
+767 YKVFIQAEGADR
-779 VKPENLNLIYVK
+779 VKPEDLNLIYVK
-791 NNNGDMLPIS
+791 NNNGDMVPVS
-801 TLVTATKVT
+801 TMVTARKIT
-810 GPDFTNRLNLFRA
+810 GPDFTNRLNLYRS

-848 EVLPVDMSYDYINL
+848 ETLPADMSLDYINL

-871 GGTVFLMALVF
+871 GGTVFLMALIF

-900 LLGAPLAVFG
+900 LLGTPFAVFG
-910 AFLGLFLARFTS
+910 AFLGLFLARFGN

-936 LLIGLVAKNA
+936 LLIGLAAKNA

-955 EHEKKGVPLY
+955 EYEKGKPLF
-965 EAAMTSA
+965 ESAMTAA

-1016 IATVL
+1016 IATIM
-1021 GVLIV
+1021 GVLLV
-1026 PGLYVMIENI
+1026 PALFVMIESI
-1036 GKKKAVV
+1036 GKKKQAVSEV
-1043 VATENNMD
+1043 MKTE
-1051 PKTTGHEE
+1051 EEK

>member
-11 VAMVI
+11 VAIVI
-16 SIIIVLLGLLALQK
+16 SIIIVILGLLALQK
-30 TPVSQYP
+30 TPISQYP
-37 DIVPPVVKITTS
+37 DINPPVVKITTR

-64 PIEQKVNGVENMLYI
+64 PIEQKVNGVENMLYM
-79 KSINTSDGACTIE
+79 KSTNTSDGACTIE
-92 VTFDVGTNLDN
+92 VTFEVGTDLDN
-103 ANMLTQNRQNQSSP
+103 ANMLTQNRQNQAAP

-132 SLSFPMMLI
+132 SLSFPMMLF
-141 TITSD
+141 TITST
-146 NPKYDAKFLNNY
+146 NPKFDAKFLNNY
-158 ASINVLDQL
+158 ASINIVDQL
-167 SRIKGVGEVALF
+167 GRIKGVGEVSLF
-179 GGSDYSMRVWLKPD
+179 GGSDYSMRIWLKPD
-193 VMSKLGVTVDDVKNA
+193 IMSKLGVTVDEVKNA

-216 PGGKFGAEPAPMG
+216 PGGKFGSEPAPLG
-229 TDFTYGVTLQDRLVN
+229 TDFTYGVSLQDRLVT
-244 EKQFANIVV
+244 EKEFGSIVV
-253 RSKEDGAQV
+253 RSNEDGAQV
-262 LLSDISRVEL
+262 LLSDISRIEL
-272 GTENYSS
+272 GSENYSS
-279 SARRNNAPSAV
+279 SARRNSLPTAV
-290 LALYQMPGSNAL
+290 IALYQMPGSNAL
-302 EVSDQVKSAM
+302 EVAEAAKKTM
-312 KEVSEKFPTG
+312 KEIAEKFPKD
-322 IKYQESL
+322 IESQESL

-334 ITAGVEDIVHTL
+334 ITAGVEDIIHTL
-346 FEAILLVIL
+346 FEAVILVIL

-367 LIPLITVPVSLIGT
+367 LIPLITVPISLIGT

-446 ALILCAVFIPV
+446 ALILIAVFVPV

-536 AKKSMRIVALLGVVL
+536 AKKSMRIIALLAIVL
-551 LGVVLLGKKIPLGF
+551 LAVTLLGKKIPMGF

-575 VNIVLPPASSLQR
+575 VNISLPPASSLQR
-588 TNEVSKKVDSFLK
+588 TDEISKQVDQLLSK
-601 DEESILS
+601 EESILS
-608 YTTINGY
+608 YTTINGF
-615 SALTSSFQPNNAFVF
+615 SMLTGSYQTNSAFVF

-636 EERTETAKQLVDKLN
+636 EERSETAKQIIEKLN
-651 RRLSTQITNASAF
+651 KKLSTQITTATAF

-670 IQGLGASAGFSLM
+670 IQGLGASAGFSLI
-683 LQDRGGNSPQYLAQ
+683 LQDRGGNPPQYLYE

-706 QKRPEIQRIYTTFN
+706 KKRPEIGRIYTTYN

-728 EIDNDKAMKLGVP
+728 EIDNNKAMKLGVP
-741 VSKVTEAL
+741 VSKITEAL
-749 GAFLGGSYVNDFN
+749 GAILGGTYINDFN

-767 YKVYLQGEAVDR
+767 YKVFLQGEAVDR

-791 NNNGDMLPIS
+791 NANGDMLPLS
-801 TLVTATKVT
+801 TVVTATKVT
-810 GPDFTNRLNLFRA
+810 GPEFTNRLNLFRS

-828 SPNDGYSS
+828 GPAKGYSFIQ
-836 AQALTALEEVAK
+836 AQDALEEVAK
-848 EVLPVDMSYDYINL
+848 ETLPSDMSYDFINL
-862 SYQEKHSPG
+862 SYQIKHSPG
-871 GGTVFLMALVF
+871 GSSVFLMALIF

-900 LLGAPLAVFG
+900 LLGAPFAVFG
-910 AFLGLFLARFTS
+910 AFLGLFLAGIGS

-955 EHEKKGVPLY
+955 EYDKGVPIF
-965 EAAMTSA
+965 EAAMVAA

-992 LLTATGAGSQA
+992 LLTATGSGSQA
-1003 RIVMGMAVFSGML
+1003 RIVMGMVVFSGML
-1016 IATVL
+1016 VATIL

-1026 PGLYVMIENI
+1026 PGLYIMIEKT
-1036 GKKKAVV
+1036 GSKKKEL
-1043 VATENNMD
+1043 TEDKKNTESNLSS
-1051 PKTTGHEE
+1051 HE

>member
-16 SIIIVLLGLLALQK
+16 SIIIVILGLLALQK
-30 TPVSQYP
+30 TPISQYP
-37 DIVPPVVKITTS
+37 DINPPVVKITTS

-64 PIEQKVNGVENMLYI
+64 PIEQKVNGVEQMLYM
-79 KSINTSDGACTIE
+79 KSTNTSDGACTIE

-103 ANMLTQNRQNQSSP
+103 ANMLTQNRQNQSAP

-132 SLSFPMMLI
+132 SLSFPMMLL
-141 TITSD
+141 TITSN

-158 ASINVLDQL
+158 ASINILDQL
-167 SRIKGVGEVALF
+167 ARIKGVGEVALF

-193 VMSKLGVTVDDVKNA
+193 IMSKLGVTVDDVKNA
-208 LNAQNMIS
+208 MNAQNMIS
-216 PGGKFGAEPAPMG
+216 PGGKFGAEPAPQG
-229 TDFTYGVTLQDRLVN
+229 TDFTYGVTLQDRLIT
-244 EKQFANIVV
+244 EKQFGNIVV
-253 RSKEDGAQV
+253 RSKEDGAQI
-262 LLSDISRVEL
+262 LLSDISRIEL

-279 SARRNNAPSAV
+279 SARRNSSPSAV

-302 EVSDQVKSAM
+302 EVSGLVKKTM
-312 KEVSEKFPTG
+312 KEMSEKFPKD
-322 IKYQESL
+322 IEYQESL

-346 FEAILLVIL
+346 FEAIVLVIL

-423 KGKTPREAT
+423 KGKNPREAT

-446 ALILCAVFIPV
+446 ALILIAVFVPV

-536 AKKSMRIVALLGVVL
+536 AKKSMRIVALLAVILVA
-551 LGVVLLGKKIPLGF
+551 VALLGKKIPLGF

-575 VNIVLPPASSLQR
+575 VNIALPPASSLQR
-588 TNEVSKKVDSFLK
+588 TDEVSKKVDSFLK
-601 DEESILS
+601 EEESILS
-608 YTTINGY
+608 YTTINGF
-615 SALTSSFQPNNAFVF
+615 SSLTNSYQPNNAFIF

-651 RRLSTQITNASAF
+651 GKLSTQITNATAF

-683 LQDRGGNSPQYLAQ
+683 LQDRGGNTPQYLAQ

-706 QKRPEIQRIYTTFN
+706 QKRPEIKRIYTTFN

-767 YKVYLQGEAVDR
+767 YKVYLQGEAADR
-779 VKPENLNLIYVK
+779 VKPENLNTIYVR
-791 NNNGDMLPIS
+791 NNNGAMLPVS
-801 TLVTATKVT
+801 TLVTATKVA
-810 GPDFTNRLNLFRA
+810 GPDFTNRLNLFRS

-836 AQALTALEEVAK
+836 AQALDALEEVAK
-848 EVLPVDMSYDYINL
+848 ETLPADMSYDYINL

-871 GGTVFLMALVF
+871 GSSVFLMALIF

-910 AFLGLFLARFTS
+910 AFLGLFLARIGS

-955 EHEKKGVPLY
+955 EYEKGVPLY

-1016 IATVL
+1016 IATFL

-1026 PGLYVMIENI
+1026 PGLYVMIESI
-1036 GKKKAVV
+1036 GNKKKEVV
-1043 VATENNMD
+1043 TPENNMD
-1051 PKTTGHEE
+1051 SNTTEHDE

>member
-37 DIVPPVVKITTS
+37 DINPPVVKITTS

-64 PIEQKVNGVENMLYI
+64 PIEQKVNGVENMLYM

-179 GGSDYSMRVWLKPD
+179 GGSDYAMRVWLKPD
-193 VMSKLGVTVDDVKNA
+193 IMSKLGVTVEDVKNA

-244 EKQFANIVV
+244 EKQFAGIVV

-262 LLSDISRVEL
+262 VLSDIARVEL

-302 EVSDQVKSAM
+302 EVSESVKKAM
-312 KEVSEKFPTG
+312 KELSERFPTG
-322 IKYQESL
+322 IQYQESL

-346 FEAILLVIL
+346 FEAIFLVIL

-423 KGKTPREAT
+423 KGKSPREAT

-499 PTKPVEEQTGW
+499 PTKPVSEQKGL

-515 AGFNRIFEK
+515 TGFNAIFEK
-524 VTGGYLKGATFF
+524 VTGGYLNGVNFF
-536 AKKSMRIVALLGVVL
+536 AKKSFRIVLLLGVVMV
-551 LGVVLLGKKIPLGF
+551 GVALLGKKIPLGF

-588 TNEVSKKVDSFLK
+588 TDEVSKKIDSFLAK
-601 DEESILS
+601 EESILS
-608 YTTINGY
+608 FTTINGY
-615 SALTSSFQPNNAFVF
+615 SALTSSFQPNNAFIF

-636 EERTETAKQLVDKLN
+636 EERTETAKQLVDRLNAKLA
-651 RRLSTQITNASAF
+651 TQITNATAF

-749 GAFLGGSYVNDFN
+749 GAFLGGTYVNDFN

-791 NNNGDMLPIS
+791 NSNGDMLPIS

-828 SPNDGYSS
+828 SPNEGYSS
-836 AQALTALEEVAK
+836 DQALKALEEVASQT
-848 EVLPVDMSYDYINL
+848 LPADMSFDYINL
-862 SYQEKHSPG
+862 SYQEKNSPG
-871 GGTVFLMALVF
+871 GSTVFLMALVF

-900 LLGAPLAVFG
+900 LLGAPFAVFG
-910 AFLGLFLARFTS
+910 AFLGLFLAGFGS

-955 EHEKKGVPLY
+955 EYEKGVPLV
-965 EAAMTSA
+965 EASMVAA

-1003 RIVMGMAVFSGML
+1003 RIVMGMVVFSGML
-1016 IATVL
+1016 IATIL
-1021 GVLIV
+1021 GVLVV
-1026 PGLYVMIENI
+1026 PGLFIMIEKL
-1036 GKKKAVV
+1036 GSKKKELSEGENS
-1043 VATENNMD
+1043 TESN
-1051 PKTTGHEE
+1051 TSSHE

>member
-16 SIIIVLLGLLALQK
+16 SIIIVILGLLALQK
-30 TPVSQYP
+30 TPISQYP
-37 DIVPPVVKITTS
+37 DINPPVVKITTS

-64 PIEQKVNGVENMLYI
+64 PIEQKVNGVENMLYM
-79 KSINTSDGACTIE
+79 KSTNTSDGALTIE

-103 ANMLTQNRQNQSSP
+103 ANMLTQNRQNQSAP

-132 SLSFPMMLI
+132 SLSFPMMLF
-141 TITSD
+141 TITSN

-158 ASINVLDQL
+158 ASINIVDRLA
-167 SRIKGVGEVALF
+167 RIKGVGEVTLW
-179 GGSDYSMRVWLKPD
+179 GSDYSMRIWLKAD
-193 VMSKLGVTVDDVKNA
+193 VMSKLGVTVEEVKNA

-216 PGGKFGAEPAPMG
+216 PGGKFGAEPAPAG
-229 TDFTYGVTLQDRLVN
+229 TDFTYGVTLQDRLVT

-262 LLSDISRVEL
+262 LLSDISRIEL
-272 GTENYSS
+272 GTENYSTN
-279 SARRNNAPSAV
+279 ARRNGEPSA
-290 LALYQMPGSNAL
+290 AITIFQMPGSNAL
-302 EVSDQVKSAM
+302 EVAQAAKDAM
-312 KEVSEKFPTG
+312 KEMSEKFPKD
-322 IKYQESL
+322 IVYQESL

-415 EAVIHHIE
+415 EAVMHHIE

-536 AKKSMRIVALLGVVL
+536 AKKSMRIVVLLAVVLAAVALLGI
-551 LGVVLLGKKIPLGF
+551 KIPSGF

-575 VNIVLPPASSLQR
+575 LNVQLPPASSIQR
-588 TNEVSKKVDSFLK
+588 TQEVSKKVDGILK
-601 DEESILS
+601 EEESILS

-615 SALTSSFQPNNAFVF
+615 SMLTSSNQPNNAFVF

-636 EERTETAKQLVDKLN
+636 EERSITAKELVNKLN
-651 RRLSTQITNASAF
+651 AKLSTQITNATAF
-664 AFGPPA
+664 SFGPPA
-670 IQGLGASAGFSLM
+670 IQGLGASEGFSLM
-683 LQDRGGNSPQYLAQ
+683 LQDRGGNTPQYLAQ

-706 QKRPEIQRIYTTFN
+706 QKRPEIKKIYTTFN
-720 AGTPQIKL
+720 VASPQIKL
-728 EIDNDKAMKLGVP
+728 EIDNEKAMKLGVP

-749 GAFLGGSYVNDFN
+749 GAFLGGTYVNDFN

-767 YKVYLQGEAVDR
+767 YKVFLQGEAVDR
-779 VKPENLNLIYVK
+779 VKPENLNLIYIK

-810 GPDFTNRLNLFRA
+810 GPDFTNRLNLFRS

-848 EVLPVDMSYDYINL
+848 EVLPADMSYDYINL
-862 SYQEKHSPG
+862 SYQEKNSPG
-871 GGTVFLMALVF
+871 GSSVFLMALVF

-965 EAAMTSA
+965 EAAMVSA

-1036 GKKKAVV
+1036 GKKKEVV
-1043 VATENNMD
+1043 VATENNVD
-1051 PKTTGHEE
+1051 SKTTDHE

>member
-16 SIIIVLLGLLALQK
+16 SIIIVILGLLALQK
-30 TPVSQYP
+30 TPISQYP
-37 DIVPPVVKITTS
+37 DINPPVVKITTR

-64 PIEQKVNGVENMLYI
+64 PIEQKVNGVENMLYM
-79 KSINTSDGACTIE
+79 KSTNTSDGACTIE

-103 ANMLTQNRQNQSSP
+103 ANMLTQNRQAQSAP

-132 SLSFPMMLI
+132 SLSFPMMLF
-141 TITSD
+141 TITSN
-146 NPKYDAKFLNNY
+146 NPKFDAKFLNNY
-158 ASINVLDQL
+158 ASINIVDQL
-167 SRIKGVGEVALF
+167 GRINGVGEVSLF
-179 GGSDYSMRVWLKPD
+179 GGSDYSMRIWLKPD
-193 VMSKLGVTVDDVKNA
+193 IMSKLGVTVDEVKNA

-216 PGGKFGAEPAPMG
+216 PGGKFGSEPAPQG
-229 TDFTYGVTLQDRLVN
+229 TEFTYGVTLQDRLVT
-244 EKQFANIVV
+244 EKQFGNIIV
-253 RSKEDGAQV
+253 RSNDDGAQV
-262 LLSDISRVEL
+262 LLSDISRIEL
-272 GTENYSS
+272 GSENYSS
-279 SARRNNAPSAV
+279 SARRNSSPSAV
-290 LALYQMPGSNAL
+290 IALYQMPGSNAL
-302 EVSDQVKSAM
+302 EVAEAAKKAM
-312 KEVSEKFPTG
+312 KEISEKFPKD
-322 IKYQESL
+322 IEFQESL

-346 FEAILLVIL
+346 FEAVLLVIL

-367 LIPLITVPVSLIGT
+367 LIPLITVPISLIGT
-381 IAVFPLLGFSINT
+381 IAVFPMLGFSINT

-446 ALILCAVFIPV
+446 ALILIAVFVPV

-487 SLSPALCAMLLK
+487 SLSPALCAILLK
-499 PTKPVEEQTGW
+499 PTKPVEEQTGL

-515 AGFNRIFEK
+515 AGFNNIFEK
-524 VTGGYLKGATFF
+524 VTGGYLKGVTFF
-536 AKKSMRIVALLGVVL
+536 AKKSIRIVALLTVIL
-551 LGVVLLGKKIPLGF
+551 LAVVLLGKKIPMGF

-575 VNIVLPPASSLQR
+575 VNISLPPASSLQR
-588 TNEVSKKVDSFLK
+588 TDEVSKKVDSFLAN
-601 DEESILS
+601 EESILS
-608 YTTINGY
+608 YTTINGF
-615 SALTSSFQPNNAFVF
+615 SMLTGSYQTNSAFVF

-636 EERTETAKQLVDKLN
+636 EERSETAKEIVEKLN
-651 RRLSTQITNASAF
+651 AKLSTQITNATAF

-670 IQGLGASAGFSLM
+670 IQGLGASAGFSLI
-683 LQDRGGNSPQYLAQ
+683 LQDRGGNSPQYLSQ

-706 QKRPEIQRIYTTFN
+706 QKRPEIGRIYTTYN

-728 EIDNDKAMKLGVP
+728 EIDNNKAMKLGVP
-741 VSKVTEAL
+741 VSKITDAL
-749 GAFLGGSYVNDFN
+749 GAILGGTYINDFN

-767 YKVYLQGEAVDR
+767 YKVFLQGEAADR
-779 VKPENLNLIYVK
+779 LKPENLNLIYVK
-791 NNNGDMLPIS
+791 NDKGDMLPLS

-810 GPDFTNRLNLFRA
+810 GPEFTNRINLFRS

-828 SPNDGYSS
+828 GPAKGYSFIQ
-836 AQALTALEEVAK
+836 AQDALEEVAK
-848 EVLPVDMSYDYINL
+848 ETLPADMSYDFINL
-862 SYQEKHSPG
+862 SYQIKHSPG
-871 GGTVFLMALVF
+871 GSSVFLMALIF

-900 LLGAPLAVFG
+900 LLGAPFAVFG
-910 AFLGLFLARFTS
+910 AFLGLFLAGFGS

-955 EHEKKGVPLY
+955 EYEKGVPLF
-965 EAAMTSA
+965 EASMVAA

-1003 RIVMGMAVFSGML
+1003 RIVMGMVVFSGML

-1021 GVLIV
+1021 GVLVV
-1026 PGLYVMIENI
+1026 PGLFIMIEKL
-1036 GKKKAVV
+1036 GSKKKEL
-1043 VATENNMD
+1043 TENENSIESN
-1051 PKTTGHEE
+1051 TSSHE

>member
-16 SIIIVLLGLLALQK
+16 SIIIVILGLLALQK
-30 TPVSQYP
+30 TPISQYP
-37 DIVPPVVKITTS
+37 DINPPVVKITTS

-64 PIEQKVNGVENMLYI
+64 PIEQKVNGVEKMLYI

-146 NPKYDAKFLNNY
+146 NPKFDAKFLNNY

-179 GGSDYSMRVWLKPD
+179 GGSDYAMRVWLKPD

-208 LNAQNMIS
+208 LNSQNMIS
-216 PGGKFGAEPAPMG
+216 PGGKFGAEPAPTG
-229 TDFTYGVTLQDRLVN
+229 TDFTYGVTLQDRLVT

-262 LLSDISRVEL
+262 LLSDIARIEL

-279 SARRNNAPSAV
+279 SARRNNAPSAA

-302 EVSDQVKSAM
+302 EVAAEVKKAM
-312 KEVSEKFPTG
+312 KQVSEKFPEG

-334 ITAGVEDIVHTL
+334 ITAGVDDIVHTL

-515 AGFNRIFEK
+515 AGFNRVFEK

-536 AKKSMRIVALLGVVL
+536 AKKSMRIVALLGVIL
-551 LGVVLLGKKIPLGF
+551 LGVVLLGKKIPMGF

-588 TNEVSKKVDSFLK
+588 TAEVSKKVDSFLAE
-601 DEESILS
+601 EESILS

-615 SALTSSFQPNNAFVF
+615 SALTSSFQPNTAFVF

-636 EERTETAKQLVDKLN
+636 EERSETAKQVLDKLN
-651 RRLSTQITNASAF
+651 MKLSTQITNATAF

-670 IQGLGASAGFSLM
+670 VQGLGASAGFSMM

-697 QTQAFIAAA
+697 QTQAFLAAA
-706 QKRPEIQRIYTTFN
+706 QKRPEIKRVYSTYN

-749 GAFLGGSYVNDFN
+749 GAFLGGTYVNDFN

-801 TLVTATKVT
+801 TLVTATKVN
-810 GPDFTNRLNLFRA
+810 GPEFTNRLNLFRS

-828 SPNDGYSS
+828 GPAEGYSFIE
-836 AQALTALEEVAK
+836 AQNALEEVAK
-848 EVLPVDMSYDYINL
+848 ETLPADMSYDFINL
-862 SYQEKHSPG
+862 SYQIKHSPSG
-871 GGTVFLMALVF
+871 SSVFLMALIF

-955 EHEKKGVPLY
+955 EHERGTPLY
-965 EAAMTSA
+965 QAAMVAA

-1021 GVLIV
+1021 GILIV
-1026 PGLYVMIENI
+1026 PGLYVAIENI
-1036 GKKKAVV
+1036 GKKKELVSDE
-1043 VATENNMD
+1043 ENNTD
-1051 PKTTGHEE
+1051 SKTTNHE